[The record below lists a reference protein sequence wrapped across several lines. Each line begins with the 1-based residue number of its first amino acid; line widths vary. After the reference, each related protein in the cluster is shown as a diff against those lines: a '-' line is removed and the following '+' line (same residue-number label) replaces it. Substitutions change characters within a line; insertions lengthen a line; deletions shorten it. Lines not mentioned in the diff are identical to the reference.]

1 MQTIIINLILTLASA
16 LIDSGTVE
24 RIQAVVDRWD
34 DKLDPDGKPYSGD
47 EKFEGAAD
55 EIKLIGIQGA
65 QWLINLLIELAVAKL
80 RIARDDA

>member
-1 MQTIIINLILTLASA
+1 MQTIIINLILALASA

-47 EKFEGAAD
+47 EKFDGAAD
-55 EIKLIGIQGA
+55 EINLLGIKAA
-65 QWLINLLIELAVAKL
+65 QWLINLLIELSVAKI
-80 RIARDDA
+80 RIEVGK